1 MTHLTPLCRQL
12 LMGLPGDPLT
22 LKALKEARQWL
33 ESLVLKIGHSPPSP
47 PLNRPSGPKS
57 ARLAP
62 LFLLDGLWLAGLF
75 SPATGHLASHCRLH
89 PIFIDSL
96 SLGSTKRSTGD
107 TFRAYLDQQG
117 EPVHGL
123 EYPSL
128 FIQDLNT
135 QGSAMALTILV
146 FQHSPI
152 RYFPE
157 ILGFT
162 LAHLKRPPAEFEEES
177 HLERRRHHQV
187 LAEQALKEAAFNHQE
202 ERRVSI
208 GEGLYRFS
216 FNALSG
222 PPHSADEGAIES
234 ARNAM
239 IRIIQGKMP
248 EALGYHGRVFL
259 EGQSIDDWFRKGP
272 AAAET
277 LVRALETTDQDQ
289 RRCPMAHRLLHA
301 MDFGGPMYGVF
312 NERERDLTASWIEN
326 PETPVSK
333 DPGRS
338 RLRPLEPRPKAASSP
353 PKKERPLG
361 ARALYGALLQTES
374 PLEAPDA
381 AAFWLRQILTR
392 TDRWTRI
399 GLLPKPKP
407 YHPDALDQW
416 LRGQHRKAVERHQ
429 APPKP
434 ITVDKTFCRWA
445 LLQLA
450 PAILVD
456 GAWLWGLQK
465 PLEGLKL
472 WDRDLIRIHFDELG
486 EGQPEWNHP
495 NVYRDLLRSEGIE
508 LGDFRTEVFQK
519 DRRLLNAAFDFPCT
533 LLSMGALQSI
543 FPAECLGLNLA
554 IETSGLGTHYLRAIE
569 ILRHHEINPAI
580 VSLHLSIDNLSSGH
594 SARALSAIQ
603 SYLETLQALEG
614 PEAMQAAWRRI
625 WRGFNS
631 FKVANLAL
639 ASRLMGR
646 LFLHQH
652 GYPMKS
658 LSR

>member
-1 MTHLTPLCRQL
+1 M
-12 LMGLPGDPLT
+12 T

-33 ESLVLKIGHSPPSP
+33 ESQRLKISQSPPP
-47 PLNRPSGPKS
+47 LPLNPLSAHQS
-57 ARLAP
+57 ARMAP
-62 LFLLDGLWLAGLF
+62 LFLLEGLWLAGLF
-75 SPATGHLASHCRLH
+75 APATAHLASRCRLH
-89 PIFIDSL
+89 PLFIDSL
-96 SLGSTKRSTGD
+96 SLESPIRSTGD
-107 TFRAYLDQQG
+107 AFRASFDQQG
-117 EPVHGL
+117 DPVHGL

-128 FIQDLNT
+128 FIQDLTT
-135 QGSAMALTILV
+135 QGCAMTLTILV

-152 RYFPE
+152 RYFPD

-162 LAHLKRPPAEFEEES
+162 IAHLKRPPAEFEEES
-177 HLERRRHHQV
+177 HLERRRQHQV
-187 LAEQALKEAAFNHQE
+187 LAEQALHDAALNDQE
-202 ERRVSI
+202 EARVSI
-208 GEGLYRFS
+208 GEALYRS
-216 FNALSG
+216 LSNALSG
-222 PPHSADEGAIES
+222 TPDSAREGAFES

-259 EGQSIDDWFRKGP
+259 KEQSLDDWFKKGP
-272 AAAET
+272 TAAET
-277 LVRALETTDQDQ
+277 LVQALETRDQQ
-289 RRCPMAHRLLHA
+289 LRACPMAQRLVQA

-312 NERERDLTASWIEN
+312 TERERHITASWIQN

-333 DPGRS
+333 GPWGS
-338 RLRPLEPRPKAASSP
+338 GLGPLQSLSPAAKVP
-353 PKKERPLG
+353 PKREGRLG
-361 ARALYGALLQTES
+361 ARALYRALLQTES

-381 AAFWLRQILTR
+381 AAAWLGQLLAR
-392 TDRWTRI
+392 TERWTRI

-407 YHPDALDQW
+407 YHPDGLDQW
-416 LRGQHRKAVERHQ
+416 LRAQHREAVDRHP

-434 ITVDKTFCRWA
+434 ITVDKPFCRWV

-465 PLEGLKL
+465 PAEGLKP

-486 EGQPEWNHP
+486 EGQPAWNHP
-495 NVYRDLLRSEGIE
+495 NVYRDLLLSEGIE
-508 LGDFRTEVFQK
+508 LEDFRTEAFQK

-543 FPAECLGLNLA
+543 YPAECLGLNLA

-580 VSLHLSIDNLSSGH
+580 VALHLSIDNLSSGH
-594 SARALSAIQ
+594 SARALRAIQ
-603 SYLETLQALEG
+603 GYLETLQALEG

-631 FKVANLAL
+631 FKVANLPL
-639 ASRLMGR
+639 ASRLLGR
-646 LFLHQH
+646 LFLHQY
-652 GYPMKS
+652 GYPMEPFG
-658 LSR
+658 R